1 MVHNAGDFSLL
12 MDGFSDS
19 MSPPGASSRIFSWHG
34 FSPTPV
40 DSWIP
45 HWWLIPQ
52 PLASFQCLI
61 VLGCNTMCCQ
71 QVPPFYLITPDVFW
85 LKIFGFYSTSE
96 KKVKVNF
103 VSLTFHLKIKK
114 LAWKEEWL
122 WVLEGM
128 YIFFW
133 TSPIQGNFWK
143 FALPSVLCDFC
154 SHWPC
159 VTAECFTPGSSN

>member
-19 MSPPGASSRIFSWHG
+19 VSPPGASSRIFSWHG

-85 LKIFGFYSTSE
+85 LKNFGFYSTNE
-96 KKVKVNF
+96 KVKVNF

-122 WVLEGM
+122 WVLKGM
-128 YIFFW
+128 YIFFGLVPFKG
-133 TSPIQGNFWK
+133 TFGSLLCHLSCVI
-143 FALPSVLCDFC
+143 SVATG
-154 SHWPC
+154 H
-159 VTAECFTPGSSN
+159 V